1 MGLAQGGGTMSAGR
15 LAAIAA
21 VFGSASL
28 LSFGGGNAIVPELQL
43 QTVERYHWL
52 TRQEFADGFALSQV
66 APGPSTLLVTLL
78 GYDADGLAGALVA
91 TAAMIVPAS
100 VLVWIV
106 ARVWLRSGHA
116 RWHVALE
123 RGIAPVAVGLVGAS
137 GTIIAGT
144 IDHGLAGWAVT
155 LAATLALTLMKL
167 NPLLVVSA
175 GGVAGL
181 LLGGV

>member
-1 MGLAQGGGTMSAGR
+1 MSQNR
-15 LAAIAA
+15 LGAIAA

-28 LSFGGGNAIVPELQL
+28 LSFGGGNAIIPQLQL
-43 QTVERYHWL
+43 QTVEQHGWISA
-52 TRQEFADGFALSQV
+52 QAFADGFALSQV
-66 APGPSTLLVTLL
+66 APGPSTLFVTLL
-78 GYDADGLAGALVA
+78 GYYADGLAGALVA

-106 ARVWLRSGHA
+106 TKVWLRSGHA

-123 RGIAPVAVGLVGAS
+123 HGIAPVAVGLVAAS
-137 GTIIAGT
+137 GIVIAGS
-144 IDHGLAGWAVT
+144 IDHGPAGWALT
-155 LAATLALTLMKL
+155 LAAAVILAVSKL

-175 GGVAGL
+175 GGAAGL

>member
-1 MGLAQGGGTMSAGR
+1 MSQGR

-28 LSFGGGNAIVPELQL
+28 LSFGGGNAIIPELQL
-43 QTVERYHWL
+43 QVVEHGWMTGRA
-52 TRQEFADGFALSQV
+52 FADGFALSQV
-66 APGPSTLLVTLL
+66 APGPSTLFVTLL
-78 GYDADGLAGALVA
+78 GYYADGLAGALVA

-106 ARVWLRSGHA
+106 TRVWLRSGHA

-123 RGIAPVAVGLVGAS
+123 RGIAPVAVGLVAAS
-137 GTIIAGT
+137 GVIIAGT
-144 IDHGLAGWAVT
+144 IDHGTAGWAVT
-155 LAATLALTLMKL
+155 LAAGLALTLTRM

-175 GGVAGL
+175 GGMAGL